1 MTDSLPARVHRAQR
15 DEARDACEELRAV
28 LAVEGIVLPSLGV
41 EDSSVFT
48 GETLVQLGGASPTVV
63 SGIAFALDVG
73 FSVIR
78 AGRGAGSVVQVLRTP
93 DVGALV
99 VDTRADR
106 VGEYRAT
113 DESGRF
119 VLAPPA
125 GGDLW
130 TADPGDV
137 HAATR
142 NDVARAEAARQTAR
156 SNRRWA
162 G

>member
-1 MTDSLPARVHRAQR
+1 M
-15 DEARDACEELRAV
+15 
-28 LAVEGIVLPSLGV
+28 LATEGIILPSLRVDG
-41 EDSSVFT
+41 SSDPAA
-48 GETLVQLGGASPTVV
+48 EILVRLGTAPPAVV

-78 AGRGAGSVVQVLRTP
+78 AGRGSGSVVQVLRTP
-93 DVGALV
+93 AVGELV
-99 VDTRADR
+99 VDARADR

-113 DESGRF
+113 DELGRF